1 MNEDFRKF
9 AVSQGINGNTF
20 DSYKKVTNSII
31 SPTILEERHLNVA
44 TMDIFSRLMFDRIIV
59 LGTEI
64 NGEVANIVTS
74 QMMYLNQVDSKA
86 DIKLFINSPGGSVI
100 DGLAIYDIMN
110 WVEPDVATYAMGMA
124 ASMGSIILSSGAKG
138 KRYAL
143 PNSKVMIHQVSTGIG
158 YINTADLKIEYDEV
172 NNIFT
177 GMVINTR
184 TVITFSGTSVKEL
197 EKEFK
202 NSVEDYLEWCK
213 EDGIAPEKP
222 YSGKFN
228 VRLTP
233 QLHQEAAV
241 KAGKMGI
248 SLNRFVER
256 AIEREIN
263 EG

>member
-64 NGEVANIVTS
+64 NEEVANIVTS

-172 NNIFT
+172 KSLQNTLYGILAENTGKSIEQIEQDADRDHWFT
-177 GMVINTR
+177 AKDALNYGLIDEI
-184 TVITFSGTSVKEL
+184 ITK
-197 EKEFK
+197 KK
-202 NSVEDYLEWCK
+202 
-213 EDGIAPEKP
+213 
-222 YSGKFN
+222 
-228 VRLTP
+228 
-233 QLHQEAAV
+233 
-241 KAGKMGI
+241 
-248 SLNRFVER
+248 
-256 AIEREIN
+256 
-263 EG
+263 

>member
-64 NGEVANIVTS
+64 NEEVANIVTS

-110 WVEPDVATYAMGMA
+110 WVEPDVATYTMGMA

-172 NNIFT
+172 KSLQNTLYGILAENTGKSIEQIEQDADRDHWFT
-177 GMVINTR
+177 AKDALNYGLIDEI
-184 TVITFSGTSVKEL
+184 ITK
-197 EKEFK
+197 KK
-202 NSVEDYLEWCK
+202 
-213 EDGIAPEKP
+213 
-222 YSGKFN
+222 
-228 VRLTP
+228 
-233 QLHQEAAV
+233 
-241 KAGKMGI
+241 
-248 SLNRFVER
+248 
-256 AIEREIN
+256 
-263 EG
+263 